1 MRNHRLWET
10 YLIELANIAPDH
22 VDRDADELEHVL
34 PPQLVQELEAK
45 LRSKGRFPEA
55 IPPSPHHLGK
65 LP

>member
-55 IPPSPHHLGK
+55 IPPSPHNLGS